1 MKASKTLALVFIL
14 ALACLALAACGGAG
28 SDEGGEAA
36 SGNPIVGTWAS
47 EDFGGAFIFTFNED
61 STGNY
66 DASGTDMPFTY
77 TAEDGAL
84 SILYDGD
91 DLPFESEYTVDGDKF
106 IMKDSLGDDVVYNRQ

>member
-28 SDEGGEAA
+28 GGEEEAA
-36 SGNPIVGTWAS
+36 ANPIVGTWAS

-61 STGNY
+61 GTGNY

-91 DLPFESEYTVDGDKF
+91 DLSFDTEYTVEGDKF
-106 IMKDSLGDDVVYNRQ
+106 IMKDSLGEDVVYNKQ